1 MELAVIQKN
10 EKKTDVKVLW
20 GGQKYKPNREDV
32 FITNYIKN
40 NFDGTKAA
48 LETFAIGSQGG
59 KNASATAAGLAWE
72 YLRKPKVQEKLQERM
87 SQLSL
92 SKEWIMQRYKE
103 VGSGKTNQYTL
114 PALDRL
120 AYAMGIEVKPSEIPQ
135 GTGNTNVQI
144 VLGLPTD
151 SLPAP
156 KTEVIDASPAQ

>member
-1 MELAVIQKN
+1 
-10 EKKTDVKVLW
+10 
-20 GGQKYKPNREDV
+20 
-32 FITNYIKN
+32 
-40 NFDGTKAA
+40 
-48 LETFAIGSQGG
+48 
-59 KNASATAAGLAWE
+59 
-72 YLRKPKVQEKLQERM
+72 
-87 SQLSL
+87 
-92 SKEWIMQRYKE
+92 MQRYKE

-156 KTEVIDASPAQ
+156 KTEVIEAKPVSE